1 MGDMTKDQLLQRYKR
16 GEKLERADLRGLDLS
31 RVVLA
36 QAALS
41 RCELDGANLEGSNLQ
56 RAVLRNSSLREA
68 FLRGADLSGAVLENA
83 DLEGAHLDGANLSG
97 ANLLRANLE
106 GVNLQGARL
115 TGACLSFAQLG
126 AANLTRA
133 DLRGAVLT
141 SGDLAEADLG
151 AVQAEGANFSSAV
164 LERANLAEADLRGAI
179 LAGAT
184 LTGAR
189 LTGAKI
195 AGIVGTGAPLPA
207 ITVEW
212 VDASTGGDGGAR
224 LTNGQ
229 IGALLSGRAAPPAQA
244 AAGTHRYFGKGDVLK
259 NASLQFDQGASVQI
273 DSFFENCSITLGEGT
288 ELVLGKEGV
297 LADCTISGG
306 GRITIHGKFFER
318 ESPGIVGPRELTV
331 SRDGAVVAAVAQGPA
346 TRFSFHKG
354 CQLRM
359 KIVNQAQ

>member
-1 MGDMTKDQLLQRYKR
+1 MGDMTRDQLLQRWKR

-31 RVVLA
+31 RVQLTE
-36 QAALS
+36 AALS
-41 RCELDGANLEGSNLQ
+41 RSDLDGANLEGSNLQ
-56 RAVLRNSSLREA
+56 KAALRNASLREA

-97 ANLLRANLE
+97 ANLVRANLE
-106 GVNLQGARL
+106 GANLHGAKL
-115 TGACLSFAQLG
+115 TGACLRFAQL
-126 AANLTRA
+126 AIANLTRA
-133 DLRGAVLT
+133 DLRGAILT
-141 SGDLAEADLG
+141 SADLTSAGLGEADLSG
-151 AVQAEGANFSSAV
+151 
-164 LERANLAEADLRGAI
+164 ADLRMAN
-179 LAGAT
+179 LTEAV
-184 LTGAR
+184 LTGAK

-207 ITVEW
+207 LVVEW
-212 VDASTGGDGGAR
+212 VDASPGGDGGAR

-229 IGALLSGRAAPPAQA
+229 IGALLSGAPVAAPAPAA
-244 AAGTHRYFGKGDVLK
+244 HRYFGKGDVLK

-273 DSFFENCSITLGEGT
+273 DSFFENCSIALGEGT

-331 SRDGAVVAAVAQGPA
+331 SRDGAVVASVAQGPA